1 MTVGP
6 ASAPQWVRRAVADGG
21 GVLVEPEDATGL
33 IWFSGS
39 PAGLDDYL
47 RRAPELRW
55 VQLAT
60 AGVENFRTLLRSN
73 HVWSCAKGIY
83 GDAVGEHALALILC
97 AFRRVAHFAR
107 QSEWSRADGRNLHGS
122 RVTIVGGGGIAS
134 SLIRMLA
141 PFETRNT
148 VVRRSPVA
156 MPGVHRVAGT
166 SELHPVLTD
175 SDVVVLALPLTDD
188 TVCVIGRTELELM
201 GPDAWLVNVARGQH
215 VDTEALTEVL
225 RLGRIGGAAL
235 DVTDPEPLP
244 PGHPLWTLDSAIVT
258 PHTAN
263 TPGMMERSFA
273 ALLRSNVA
281 AHIDGLPVQG
291 IVDSELAY

>member
-1 MTVGP
+1 
-6 ASAPQWVRRAVADGG
+6 
-21 GVLVEPEDATGL
+21 
-33 IWFSGS
+33 
-39 PAGLDDYL
+39 
-47 RRAPELRW
+47 
-55 VQLAT
+55 
-60 AGVENFRTLLRSN
+60 
-73 HVWSCAKGIY
+73 
-83 GDAVGEHALALILC
+83 
-97 AFRRVAHFAR
+97 
-107 QSEWSRADGRNLHGS
+107 GRNLHGS